1 MRIQIR
7 PTATQRP
14 VKPTDPPHVISH
26 GRPPSRKNAPN
37 YARTSDTAH
46 TASSGARKLCT
57 RVNCVHNVEQLRDD
71 VARMT
76 SAPGENT
83 PPSTSKTFR
92 RAFDD
97 LIRGWGQHE
106 LWLQLG
112 WQDIKQRYRRST
124 LGPLWITIATG
135 VMSLALG
142 LLYSMLFQIDVAEFL
157 PHVTVGFIVW
167 GFISG
172 CIKDGANVFIE
183 NEGLIKQLP
192 SALSVHIY
200 RLVWR
205 QTLFLAHNM
214 VIWVILALIFRIPI
228 TLNTL
233 LFIPGMALLLV
244 NGVWVAMFF
253 GMVATRF
260 RDVAPLLEALVQLLF
275 YVTPIVWTTR
285 TLKDQGGVVEKRAM
299 LAEINPLFHYLEIV
313 RAPLID
319 DPVATYHWLI
329 VIACTIVGV
338 LITLLAMKQW
348 RFRVPYW
355 V

>member
-1 MRIQIR
+1 M
-7 PTATQRP
+7 
-14 VKPTDPPHVISH
+14 
-26 GRPPSRKNAPN
+26 
-37 YARTSDTAH
+37 
-46 TASSGARKLCT
+46 
-57 RVNCVHNVEQLRDD
+57 HNVEQLRAD

-76 SAPGENT
+76 SEAGENT
-83 PPSTSKTFR
+83 PASQSKTLR
-92 RAFDD
+92 RAFAD
-97 LIRGWGQHE
+97 LVNGWRQHE

-192 SALSVHIY
+192 SALSVHVY

-205 QTLFLAHNM
+205 QLLFLAHNM
-214 VIWVILALIFRIPI
+214 VIWLLLVLIFRIH
-228 TLNTL
+228 LGFNVL
-233 LFIPGMALLLV
+233 WAIPGLLLLVV
-244 NGVWVAMFF
+244 NGVWVTMLF
-253 GMVATRF
+253 GIIATRF

-275 YVTPIVWTTR
+275 YVTPIVWTTQ
-285 TLKDQGGVVEKRAM
+285 TLKEQGGEVAQRAL
-299 LAEINPLFHYLEIV
+299 LAEINPLYHYLEIV
-313 RAPLID
+313 RAPLIGQE
-319 DPVATYHWLI
+319 VAGYHWLVVLVCT
-329 VIACTIVGV
+329 VIGLLV
-338 LITLLAMKQW
+338 TLFAMKQM

>member
-1 MRIQIR
+1 M
-7 PTATQRP
+7 
-14 VKPTDPPHVISH
+14 K
-26 GRPPSRKNAPN
+26 
-37 YARTSDTAH
+37 
-46 TASSGARKLCT
+46 
-57 RVNCVHNVEQLRDD
+57 CVHDIEQLRAET
-71 VARMT
+71 ARMT
-76 SAPGENT
+76 SSPEEAT
-83 PPSTSKTFR
+83 PPSKSKTMGMAWR
-92 RAFDD
+92 D
-97 LIRGWGQHE
+97 LIRGWNQHE

-142 LLYSMLFQIDVAEFL
+142 LLYSMLFQIEVREFL

-192 SALSVHIY
+192 SALSVHVY

-205 QTLFLAHNM
+205 QLLFMAHNL
-214 VIWVILALIFRIPI
+214 VIWLILVMIFRIPL
-228 TLNTL
+228 TWHTL
-233 LFIPGMALLLV
+233 LAVPGIALLVV
-244 NGVWVAMFF
+244 NGVWVTMLF
-253 GMVATRF
+253 GIVATRF
-260 RDVAPLLEALVQLLF
+260 RDVAPLLEAMVQLLF
-275 YVTPIVWTTR
+275 YVTPIVWTTQ
-285 TLKDQGGVVEKRAM
+285 TLREQGGDVAQRAK

-319 DPVATYHWLI
+319 GPIYTYHWLI
-329 VIACTIVGV
+329 VLGCTVAGI
-338 LITLLAMKQW
+338 LITLLAMKQM

>member
-1 MRIQIR
+1 
-7 PTATQRP
+7 
-14 VKPTDPPHVISH
+14 
-26 GRPPSRKNAPN
+26 
-37 YARTSDTAH
+37 
-46 TASSGARKLCT
+46 
-57 RVNCVHNVEQLRDD
+57 
-71 VARMT
+71 MT
-76 SAPGENT
+76 SAAHDHT
-83 PPSTSKTFR
+83 PASKSTTLGAAAS
-92 RAFDD
+92 D
-97 LIRGWGQHE
+97 LARGWGQYE

-142 LLYSMLFQIDVAEFL
+142 LLYSMLFQISVREFL

-192 SALSVHIY
+192 SALSVHVY

-205 QTLFLAHNM
+205 QLLFFAHNM
-214 VIWVILALIFRIPI
+214 VIWLILVMVFRIP
-228 TLNTL
+228 LGWDVL
-233 LFIPGMALLLV
+233 LFIPALALMV
-244 NGVWVAMFF
+244 INGVWVTMLF
-253 GMVATRF
+253 GIIATRF

-275 YVTPIVWTTR
+275 YVTPIVWTAK
-285 TLKDQGGVVEKRAM
+285 TLREQGGEVAQRARI
-299 LAEINPLFHYLEIV
+299 AELNPLYHYLEVV
-313 RAPLID
+313 RAPLIGE
-319 DPVATYHWLI
+319 PLPLYHWGI
-329 VIACTIVGV
+329 VLVCTVVG
-338 LITLLAMKQW
+338 LFLAMLAMKRW

>member
-1 MRIQIR
+1 MQ
-7 PTATQRP
+7 
-14 VKPTDPPHVISH
+14 
-26 GRPPSRKNAPN
+26 G
-37 YARTSDTAH
+37 
-46 TASSGARKLCT
+46 T
-57 RVNCVHNVEQLRDD
+57 RVGQVQDNEQLLAD
-71 VARMT
+71 VSRMT
-76 SAPGENT
+76 SAAHDHT
-83 PPSTSKTFR
+83 PPSTSTTLG
-92 RAFDD
+92 AAASD
-97 LIRGWGQHE
+97 LARGWGQHE

-142 LLYSMLFQIDVAEFL
+142 LLYSMLFQISVREFL

-192 SALSVHIY
+192 SALSVHVY

-205 QTLFLAHNM
+205 QLLFFAHNM
-214 VIWVILALIFRIPI
+214 VIWLILVLVFRIP
-228 TLNTL
+228 LGWNVF
-233 LFIPGMALLLV
+233 LFIPALALMV
-244 NGVWVAMFF
+244 INGVWVTMLF
-253 GMVATRF
+253 GIIATRF

-275 YVTPIVWTTR
+275 YVTPIVWTAK
-285 TLKDQGGVVEKRAM
+285 TLREQGGEVAQRARI
-299 LAEINPLFHYLEIV
+299 AELNPLYHYLEVV
-313 RAPLID
+313 RAPLIGE
-319 DPVATYHWLI
+319 PVAAYHWGI
-329 VIACTIVGV
+329 VLAGTVIG
-338 LITLLAMKQW
+338 LFLAMIAMRQW